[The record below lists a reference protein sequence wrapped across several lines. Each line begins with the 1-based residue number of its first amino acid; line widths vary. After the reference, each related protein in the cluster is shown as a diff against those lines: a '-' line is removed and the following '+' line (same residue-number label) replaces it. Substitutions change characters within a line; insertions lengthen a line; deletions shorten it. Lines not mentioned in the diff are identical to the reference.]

1 MTSSGE
7 VSSKSLAR
15 FLASVL
21 DDCETCRKVVEW
33 RAVVVVGKVNPV
45 VVGRSKAVIKN
56 FMTALLQLYYY
67 CMMIYVL
74 PMLVDGLCGRR
85 GNGWH

>member
-1 MTSSGE
+1 MEGVTSSGE

-33 RAVVVVGKVNPV
+33 RAVGVVEGMVNPV
-45 VVGRSKAVIKN
+45 VVGMSKAVIKN
-56 FMTALLQLYYY
+56 NFMIASYNRCATDAA
-67 CMMIYVL
+67 
-74 PMLVDGLCGRR
+74 
-85 GNGWH
+85 